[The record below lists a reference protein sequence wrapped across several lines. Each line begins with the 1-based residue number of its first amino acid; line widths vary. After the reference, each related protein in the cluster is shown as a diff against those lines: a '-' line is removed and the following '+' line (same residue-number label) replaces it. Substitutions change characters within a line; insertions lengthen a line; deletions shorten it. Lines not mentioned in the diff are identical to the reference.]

1 MISKRH
7 LGVHITLIKVIVQAK
22 IALRRF
28 YAGCC
33 KASHKVRAKVE
44 PEKDGF
50 GDPRTKRLQ

>member
-7 LGVHITLIKVIVQAK
+7 LGVYITLIKVIVQAK

-33 KASHKVRAKVE
+33 SVLASHKVGVKVE
-44 PEKDGF
+44 PEKDGIW
-50 GDPRTKRLQ
+50 